1 MPFELIFQGYWVRVL
16 KAQVGWYSM
25 KTTKLICPGDLPDPG
40 IELMSHAVQADSLP
54 YETPGKH
61 YSRKRVKRI
70 C

>member
-1 MPFELIFQGYWVRVL
+1 
-16 KAQVGWYSM
+16 M